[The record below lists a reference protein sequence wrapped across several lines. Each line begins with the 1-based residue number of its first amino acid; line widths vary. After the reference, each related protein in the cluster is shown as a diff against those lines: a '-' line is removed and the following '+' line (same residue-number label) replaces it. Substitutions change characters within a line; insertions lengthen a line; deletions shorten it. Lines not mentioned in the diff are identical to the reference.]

1 MKVGRNVCV
10 VQQIGQLQRGSDAAC
25 TARRWSGKLL
35 MTKVHSTALLQK
47 LYPEHMVHAPL
58 SDITKKRV

>member
-1 MKVGRNVCV
+1 
-10 VQQIGQLQRGSDAAC
+10 
-25 TARRWSGKLL
+25 

-58 SDITKKRV
+58 SSIEEKV